1 MTVMLYEKL
10 TSIKGIGPARAE
22 RLAAMGLF
30 SLSDLIRFTPRG
42 YLDFS
47 KVTAASELVHGEY
60 AAVSVEFIGIPKT
73 VHVKGGMT
81 ITTVSI
87 GDATGNLVATWYNQ
101 AYAARNI
108 PREPGGYVMGRV
120 DKRHGIRLVTPVFS
134 KNLPG
139 ILPVYPLV
147 KGLNQNNLRNAV
159 RSGLDMGLPEVKDE
173 LGESICREFDL
184 ADIRYALSNIHFP
197 ADTAALERAKRRLAF
212 EDALRFTLV
221 LELLRAERKKQNGI
235 SFDIRGS
242 KQSFLKQLP
251 FTPTKAQ
258 LRVMDEIADDMNSGT
273 PMNRLVQG
281 DVGSG
286 KTILAIYAM
295 FIAMKNGYQS
305 VLMAPTEI
313 LAEQHYKQLK
323 AYFGDRTA
331 LVTGSMT
338 TKERNEIL
346 NGIRSGRIT
355 AVTGTHALIES
366 RVEFYRLGL
375 VITDE
380 QHRFGVN
387 QRAKL
392 GSKAAYPDVMIM
404 SATPI
409 PRTLSLILYGDLDV
423 SIVDDMPPGRQPV
436 TTHYVPHAKRVLMYR
451 YIEGLIKKK
460 GMQAY
465 VVCPMIEDND
475 ELVSVRSAES
485 VFEELSKNLSVKT
498 ALMHGRMK
506 NSEKEAVMEAF
517 RRGEIDLLVSTTV
530 IEVGVDVP
538 NACIIAIESADRF
551 GLAQLHQLRGRVG
564 RGGGESFCFL
574 LSESSSSTAKE
585 RLKTLVNTSDGFKI
599 AEKDLLLRGP
609 GEFMGTRQSGAAGL
623 ISAALMGDMNTL
635 NEAHDAAV
643 RLMSMD
649 TPDAVKLKNAA
660 MEQYRAIFE
669 NIAIN

>member
-1 MTVMLYEKL
+1 MLYEKL

-387 QRAKL
+387 QRARL

-423 SIVDDMPPGRQPV
+423 SIVDDMRPGRQPV
-436 TTHYVPHAKRVLMYR
+436 TTHYVPHAKRVPMYR

-517 RRGEIDLLVSTTV
+517 RRG
-530 IEVGVDVP
+530 
-538 NACIIAIESADRF
+538 
-551 GLAQLHQLRGRVG
+551 
-564 RGGGESFCFL
+564 
-574 LSESSSSTAKE
+574 
-585 RLKTLVNTSDGFKI
+585 
-599 AEKDLLLRGP
+599 
-609 GEFMGTRQSGAAGL
+609 
-623 ISAALMGDMNTL
+623 
-635 NEAHDAAV
+635 
-643 RLMSMD
+643 
-649 TPDAVKLKNAA
+649 
-660 MEQYRAIFE
+660 
-669 NIAIN
+669 